1 MGKASTPKLK
11 PTKVSTPG
19 TYSIE
24 AKKSGSGGKKAEGNG
39 LQRQLQN
46 KILKGRHGN
55 GRAAC
60 TGGAACL
67 RLRRQLESRG

>member
-1 MGKASTPKLK
+1 MEKVNTLKLK
-11 PTKVSTPG
+11 PKKVSTPG

-24 AKKSGSGGKKAEGNG
+24 AKKSGSVGTKAEGNG
-39 LQRQLQN
+39 PQRQLQN
-46 KILKGRHGN
+46 KIHKGRHGN